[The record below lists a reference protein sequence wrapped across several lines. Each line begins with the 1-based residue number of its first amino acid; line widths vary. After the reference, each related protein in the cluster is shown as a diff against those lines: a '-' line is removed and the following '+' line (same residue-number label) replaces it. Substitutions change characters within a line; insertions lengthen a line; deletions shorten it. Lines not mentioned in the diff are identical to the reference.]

1 VVNHGTS
8 TRPRQGVTD
17 AGLVPLAPAGESRR
31 RRSPVRGSTPNRWHV
46 AAGYGLYTAILTAGY
61 YYNLTFVQLGL
72 IDLGER
78 RVGLP
83 GTTVSMTMG
92 GLALGALAVALL
104 MGWTMDRRG
113 WGGALRVKLRI
124 LFAVVV
130 VQAALTVAA
139 PFVVAAGPFF
149 GWVAVCSISIG
160 TGIPVTFSLML
171 DLIPVRHRGHVAA
184 TTAGLA
190 FFVAA
195 IYPRE
200 WRIEEFATVMTW
212 GMVPA
217 AAIFGVLAF
226 GRRGA
231 PARLVDTLADGAAR
245 HGPGRFVRPPHRRSN
260 AVFWGLVAV
269 MFAVFFIDSL
279 GFLRIIEAP
288 TYILSSWQSPE
299 TGPRLF
305 IGVTHVVG
313 AAMAGVLYM
322 SFDRPWLIVWIL
334 GLFAF
339 THLLYTS
346 HLLVGPSGMDPPL
359 ILPLFY
365 VLAVS
370 FYTTLNFAL
379 WPDLSTAEDIGMRT
393 ALGVGVSGWLA
404 SFLST
409 ALALYSRSE
418 GLSLLSHLRLV
429 NALAL
434 LLAVGVPVALYCARM
449 RQLGR
454 AGVRAHLT
462 PEDLP

>member
-1 VVNHGTS
+1 M
-8 TRPRQGVTD
+8 
-17 AGLVPLAPAGESRR
+17 
-31 RRSPVRGSTPNRWHV
+31 
-46 AAGYGLYTAILTAGY
+46 AAGYGLYVAVLGAGY

-83 GTTVSMTMG
+83 GATVSAAMG
-92 GLALGALAVALL
+92 GLALGALCTALA
-104 MGWTMDRRG
+104 MGWTMDRFG
-113 WGGALRVKLRI
+113 WGGDLHAKLRI
-124 LFAVVV
+124 LFGVVFLQTV
-130 VQAALTVAA
+130 LTVAA
-139 PFVVAAGPFF
+139 PLVLTTGAFL
-149 GWVAVCSISIG
+149 GWVAVCSLSIG
-160 TGIPVTFSLML
+160 AGIPVTFSLML

-190 FFVAA
+190 FFAA
-195 IYPRE
+195 ALYPRQ

-217 AAIFGVLAF
+217 VAVFGLLAF
-226 GRRGA
+226 GRWGPVRDMVG
-231 PARLVDTLADGAAR
+231 TLAGGAAR
-245 HGPGRFVRPPHRRSN
+245 HGPGRFVRPPHRRS
-260 AVFWGLVAV
+260 APVFWGLVAV

-305 IGVTHVVG
+305 IAITHVVG
-313 AAMAGVLYM
+313 AAMAGVLYT
-322 SFDRPWLIVWIL
+322 SFDRRWLLLWIL

-346 HLLVGPSGMDPPL
+346 HLLVGPAGMDPPL
-359 ILPLFY
+359 VLPLFY

-379 WPDLSTAEDIGMRT
+379 WPDLSTARDVGMRT
-393 ALGVGVSGWLA
+393 ALGVGIAGWLA

-409 ALALYSRSE
+409 ALALASKSADI
-418 GLSLLSHLRLV
+418 SLLTHLRYV

-434 LLAVGVPVALYCARM
+434 LMALAVPVVLYVARM
-449 RQLGR
+449 RRLSVAAPPDR
-454 AGVRAHLT
+454 PTAGAAAAPLET
-462 PEDLP
+462 T

>member
-1 VVNHGTS
+1 M
-8 TRPRQGVTD
+8 
-17 AGLVPLAPAGESRR
+17 
-31 RRSPVRGSTPNRWHV
+31 
-46 AAGYGLYTAILTAGY
+46 GYGLYIAVLGAGY

-83 GTTVSMTMG
+83 SDTVSTVMAA
-92 GLALGALAVALL
+92 LALGALAAALAT
-104 MGWTMDRRG
+104 GRAMDRRG
-113 WGGALRVKLRI
+113 WGGQLRVKLR
-124 LFAVVV
+124 LLVGVVLA
-130 VQAALTVAA
+130 QTLLTIAA
-139 PFVVAAGPFF
+139 PVVLTTEAFVA
-149 GWVAVCSISIG
+149 WVAVCSVSIG
-160 TGIPVTFSLML
+160 VGIPVTFSLML
-171 DLIPVRHRGHVAA
+171 DLVPVRHRGHVAA

-195 IYPRE
+195 LYPRQ

-217 AAIFGVLAF
+217 VVVLAVLAF
-226 GRRGA
+226 GRWE
-231 PARLVDTLADGAAR
+231 PAAALVDTLATGALR
-245 HGPGRFVRPPHRRSN
+245 HGPGRFVRPPQRRS
-260 AVFWGLVAV
+260 ALLFWGLVAA

-279 GFLRIIEAP
+279 GFLRIIEEP

-305 IGVTHVVG
+305 IAVTHVVG
-313 AAMAGVLYM
+313 AAMAGVLYA
-322 SFDRPWLIVWIL
+322 SFGHRWLLVWIL

-346 HLLVGPSGMDPPL
+346 HLLMRPAGMDPPL
-359 ILPLFY
+359 VLPLFY

-379 WPDLSTAEDIGMRT
+379 WPDLATADDIGTRT
-393 ALGVGVSGWLA
+393 AFGVGIAGWLA

-409 ALALYSRSE
+409 ALALAST
-418 GLSLLSHLRLV
+418 GADLSLLTHLRYV

-434 LLAVGVPVALYCARM
+434 CVALAVPVVLYASRM
-449 RQLGR
+449 RRLSDAARRRPTATAPAAVGGR
-454 AGVRAHLT
+454 SSRGSA
-462 PEDLP
+462 